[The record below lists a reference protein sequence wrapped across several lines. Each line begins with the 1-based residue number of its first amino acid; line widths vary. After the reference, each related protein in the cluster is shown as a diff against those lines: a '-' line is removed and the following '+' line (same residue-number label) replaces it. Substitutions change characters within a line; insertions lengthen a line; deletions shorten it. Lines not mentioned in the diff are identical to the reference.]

1 MRILDKVKTSLAE
14 LRPNATLAR
23 TAIAITLGFVASLC
37 LATLVFSEFS
47 ISVPFSVNYDHHL
60 PLEASTVEDLGFVTD
75 PVLNDGGIYH
85 DGGGGAS
92 QNGYHVMIFADSATN
107 SSGFNFVHNSV
118 AYFGYV
124 RGISFSDILLRE
136 TG

>member
-1 MRILDKVKTSLAE
+1 MLSSTS
-14 LRPNATLAR
+14 RVP
-23 TAIAITLGFVASLC
+23 LGFAAIVCVITIVLLVYNTVFNIPVA
-37 LATLVFSEFS
+37 
-47 ISVPFSVNYDHHL
+47 FSVVTYGHHL
-60 PLEASTVEDLGFVTD
+60 PLIATSIEDLGWVTD

-92 QNGYHVMIFADSATN
+92 TNGYHVQIFADSATN

-124 RGISFSDILLRE
+124 SLLKPLRR
-136 TG
+136 